1 MNDMHEVWHHAQ
13 LAARGRWRDVDTPA
27 GPVKAMLPPGMP
39 ESFLP
44 RMDPIPAVGQH
55 TDAILAELGYDAD
68 AITRL
73 RAEKAI

>member
-1 MNDMHEVWHHAQ
+1 
-13 LAARGRWRDVDTPA
+13 
-27 GPVKAMLPPGMP
+27 MLPPGMP
-39 ESFLP
+39 ESFSP

-55 TDAILAELGYDAD
+55 TDAILAELGYDAE